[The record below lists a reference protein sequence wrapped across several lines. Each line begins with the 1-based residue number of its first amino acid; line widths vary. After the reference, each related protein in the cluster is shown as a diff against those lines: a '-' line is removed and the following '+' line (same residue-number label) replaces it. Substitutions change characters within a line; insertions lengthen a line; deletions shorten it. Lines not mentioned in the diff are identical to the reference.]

1 MNTIIV
7 IVTENQRLKAYPGL
21 FGSTI
26 FRGQPLFNYAENL
39 FYSGL
44 SQMVVG
50 YNGGF
55 FDFLKLTKNEE
66 IEIEIDGF
74 IPLLSSDDLVSFT
87 SPFGNTQKL
96 TLKGAA
102 LVTWL
107 VVLEQIAKS
116 NSIVRD
122 KLYRVIQ
129 DIKYAYY
136 DLTDEKG
143 NRIFSEDDC
152 TAIYRLLD

>member
-1 MNTIIV
+1 MNTL

-26 FRGQPLFNYAENL
+26 FRGQSLFSYAENL
-39 FYSGL
+39 LYNGL

-50 YNGGF
+50 YNGGY
-55 FDFLKLTKNEE
+55 FDFLKLAKNE
-66 IEIEIDGF
+66 EIEIDGF
-74 IPLLSSDDLVSFT
+74 IPLLNSDDLISFT
-87 SPFGNTQKL
+87 SPFGETQKL
-96 TLKGAA
+96 TLKGAS

-107 VVLEQIAKS
+107 FVLEQIARS

>member
-1 MNTIIV
+1 MNTI
-7 IVTENQRLKAYPGL
+7 IVTENQRSKAYPAL

-26 FRGQPLFNYAENL
+26 FRGQPLFSYAEDL

-44 SQMVVG
+44 SQMVVE

-55 FDFLKLTKNEE
+55 FDFLKLTNNEE
-66 IEIEIDGF
+66 IKIEVDGF
-74 IPLLSSDDLVSFT
+74 IPLLSSDELVSFT

-96 TLKGAA
+96 TLKGAC

-107 VVLEQIAKS
+107 FVLEQIS
-116 NSIVRD
+116 NNNSIVRD

-136 DLTDEKG
+136 DLIDEKG
-143 NRIFSEDDC
+143 DKIFSEDDC
-152 TAIYRLLD
+152 TAIYKLLD